1 MMNLKATS
9 NTKCNSH
16 GKLVDG
22 MVIRPISS
30 PAWQWGA
37 QRRARSSTE
46 AHFIS
51 SLHSARL

>member
-1 MMNLKATS
+1 MNLKATS